1 MTSADYINM
10 PAARALYKEKTGE
23 SGGSGG
29 NTGLPLGLCK
39 KYGISL
45 PENATPRQAWDELAK
60 KGIAPPWT
68 EKGKR
73 QYEGGKH
80 NASATQTEGEG
91 STANAKGDEG
101 GTDSKGGGK
110 EDAPDVVELD
120 ENSELMKRVEG
131 LSRKERVK
139 AVENYLREVL
149 GGREIEFHD
158 GIKATVTGRDANK
171 LARDAYHAEKGM
183 RRTAELAQ
191 VEKLIDAA
199 RYVKDGE
206 VDGHNKDHFSKFRY
220 YGVTTRYK
228 GNDEVL
234 FLNVGKNIYTE
245 KYQFY
250 AITSG

>member
-1 MTSADYINM
+1 MDVGFLFGWAKEQGIDVPTKLDGSANINELF
-10 PAARALYKEKTGE
+10 ALYNEWKKKGGE
-23 SGGSGG
+23 SKAERSDDSS
-29 NTGLPLGLCK
+29 NQK
-39 KYGISL
+39 KRNDKNDK
-45 PENATPRQAWDELAK
+45 PE
-60 KGIAPPWT
+60 
-68 EKGKR
+68 
-73 QYEGGKH
+73 
-80 NASATQTEGEG
+80 
-91 STANAKGDEG
+91 
-101 GTDSKGGGK
+101 
-110 EDAPDVVELD
+110 VVELD
-120 ENSELMKRVEG
+120 ENSELARRVEG
-131 LSRKERVK
+131 LSQKERVK

-149 GGREIEFHD
+149 GGKEITFHD

-171 LARDAYHAEKGM
+171 LARDTYHAEKGM

>member
-1 MTSADYINM
+1 M
-10 PAARALYKEKTGE
+10 
-23 SGGSGG
+23 
-29 NTGLPLGLCK
+29 
-39 KYGISL
+39 
-45 PENATPRQAWDELAK
+45 
-60 KGIAPPWT
+60 
-68 EKGKR
+68 
-73 QYEGGKH
+73 
-80 NASATQTEGEG
+80 
-91 STANAKGDEG
+91 
-101 GTDSKGGGK
+101 
-110 EDAPDVVELD
+110 VELD

-171 LARDAYHAEKGM
+171 LARDTYNAEKGM

-191 VEKLIDAA
+191 VEKL
-199 RYVKDGE
+199 YVKDGE

-228 GNDEVL
+228 GEEEEL
-234 FLNVGKNIYTE
+234 LLNVGRNIHTN

-250 AITSG
+250 AITVSI